1 MMSTLVRSGIPAVD
15 YTLEAGDSCKSTVFS
30 QVEGLIENCT
40 FTAMRSFTEIFKK
53 SSSFDY

>member
-1 MMSTLVRSGIPAVD
+1 MMNILVRSGIPAVD
-15 YTLEAGDSCKSTVFS
+15 YTLGAGDSCKSTVFS

-40 FTAMRSFTEIFKK
+40 FTAMRSSIDVFKK